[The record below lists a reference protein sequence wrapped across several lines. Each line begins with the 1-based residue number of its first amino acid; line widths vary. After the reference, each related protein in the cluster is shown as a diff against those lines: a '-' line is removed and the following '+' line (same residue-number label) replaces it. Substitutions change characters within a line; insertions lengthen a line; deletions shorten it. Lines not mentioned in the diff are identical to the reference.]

1 MTSNYLHRAA
11 SVARRVA
18 FRSALPGA
26 LFIAAAA
33 SGSAALAADPAA
45 ARCLHSSGPTRAAL
59 VELYTSEGCSSCP
72 SADKQLSRLQGAV
85 DADARLVPL
94 ALHVPYWDDI
104 GWKDP
109 YGQPTFEK
117 RQRALV
123 SANGRRTVYTPQ
135 FFVSANETRD
145 WPGGLREQVRR
156 VNAQPAPLT
165 IDVQAGASAGKAGVE
180 AGAITLQ
187 TSVTARQG
195 GSEAGAELYL
205 ALTESGL
212 TSQVLRGENT
222 GVTLHHD
229 HVVRAWLGPFGLPAL
244 AAGASFKVERSVNLP
259 ASWQRDKLAVVAFVQ
274 APRLGPVVQALHA
287 PLAAACLA
295 TAS

>member
-1 MTSNYLHRAA
+1 L
-11 SVARRVA
+11 
-18 FRSALPGA
+18 RSALPGA
-26 LFIAAAA
+26 FVIALAA
-33 SGSAALAADPAA
+33 SGGAALAAEPAA
-45 ARCLHSSGPTRAAL
+45 ARCLHSSGPGKAAL

-72 SADKQLSRLQGAV
+72 PADKQLSRLQGAV
-85 DADARLVPL
+85 DTDARLVPL

-109 YGQPTFEK
+109 YGQATFEK

-123 SANGRRTVYTPQ
+123 GASGRRTVYTPQ

-145 WPGGLREQVRR
+145 WPSGLREQVRR
-156 VNAQPAPLT
+156 INAQPAPLT
-165 IDVQAGASAGKAGVE
+165 IDLLAGAGVAKTRGE
-180 AGAITLQ
+180 GAAVTLQ
-187 TSVTARQG
+187 TTVTARQG

-212 TSQVLRGENT
+212 ASQVLRGENS

-244 AAGASFKVERSVNLP
+244 GAGASFKVERSVDLP
-259 ASWQRDKLAVVAFVQ
+259 AAWQRDKLAVVAFVQ
-274 APRLGPVVQALHA
+274 APRLGAVMQALHA

-295 TAS
+295 AAS